1 MHLEEEEQKNDDQ
14 ALSQTEWVTVYK
26 IVPQEGYRL
35 DYTLNI
41 IDTPGFGD
49 TRGLDRDEKTI
60 DQIRHLFSET
70 GSKGL
75 LYIDAV
81 CFIVKA
87 PDARLTASQLY
98 IFRSIMSLFG
108 KDIESNICTLITFA
122 DGAEPPVIASL
133 KAADIPYGRTFH
145 FNNFAL
151 FAENRNLTPAS
162 LSPIF
167 WAMGCNAFKQF
178 FDEIYYFETRS
189 LTQTK
194 NVLKEREQLKTTIA
208 GILPQVQAGL
218 STIGMLRD
226 TLKIFEQHKMDIEQ
240 NKDFEIEQEQHNIIR
255 VDLQPG
261 HYVTNCIEC
270 NTTCHRRCAFSNDSD
285 KMYCSAMRNG
295 SCTVC
300 SKKCKWDQHQN
311 MHFYFDHTVEKVKE
325 CFTEKKLKYEKAKGE
340 KMNNQVYLEKLT
352 EDVENLFKNIQLKMI
367 EMQECKSRIHE
378 IALRPDPLTATEHID
393 LMIEAEKMEK
403 KPGYD
408 KRIQI
413 LHNFRE
419 TALIDKKFEH
429 FDEDLQSAK
438 KDMESHGIPTNSASK
453 KEENILQKGGR
464 LIKNLFSSPQN

>member
-1 MHLEEEEQKNDDQ
+1 
-14 ALSQTEWVTVYK
+14 
-26 IVPQEGYRL
+26 
-35 DYTLNI
+35 
-41 IDTPGFGD
+41 
-49 TRGLDRDEKTI
+49 
-60 DQIRHLFSET
+60 
-70 GSKGL
+70 
-75 LYIDAV
+75 
-81 CFIVKA
+81 
-87 PDARLTASQLY
+87 
-98 IFRSIMSLFG
+98 
-108 KDIESNICTLITFA
+108 
-122 DGAEPPVIASL
+122 
-133 KAADIPYGRTFH
+133 
-145 FNNFAL
+145 
-151 FAENRNLTPAS
+151 
-162 LSPIF
+162 
-167 WAMGCNAFKQF
+167 
-178 FDEIYYFETRS
+178 
-189 LTQTK
+189 
-194 NVLKEREQLKTTIA
+194 
-208 GILPQVQAGL
+208 
-218 STIGMLRD
+218 
-226 TLKIFEQHKMDIEQ
+226 
-240 NKDFEIEQEQHNIIR
+240 
-255 VDLQPG
+255 
-261 HYVTNCIEC
+261 
-270 NTTCHRRCAFSNDSD
+270 
-285 KMYCSAMRNG
+285 
-295 SCTVC
+295 
-300 SKKCKWDQHQN
+300 